1 MLYLLFDFQT
11 VEQFEN
17 QTINTTLSE
26 QFENQT
32 INTTLS
38 EQFENQTINTTLSEQ
53 FENVIEIAL
62 KEAKTIPCKS
72 FMDW

>member
-1 MLYLLFDFQT
+1 VFFLKL
-11 VEQFEN
+11 
-17 QTINTTLSE
+17 ISE

-53 FENVIEIAL
+53 FENAIEIAL

-72 FMDW
+72 FLDSVVNVSHNF